1 MYCGPDGNSM
11 ANLTL
16 AKLCNQVFNDAE
28 AGGID
33 NLLYCPDSKGN
44 VQDMTKHQ
52 THIALTARE
61 MSKT

>member
-1 MYCGPDGNSM
+1 MCHGPVSNP
-11 ANLTL
+11 TTRL
-16 AKLCNQVFNDAE
+16 ALSELCNQVFNDAE